1 MGVGPVGPVPSPQP
15 WQKQKPYPQ
24 PCPPQP
30 YPPQPGGGVPD
41 GGQPVGVDV
50 ASGWRGDVSPGGG
63 MPMPAQM
70 PPQSSYAMP
79 QGPHIMPGGER
90 MGGGQLPPGL
100 QGLSMAEVS
109 KDGMASPYGGGLGAM
124 PEGLQKIAAL
134 RQLQQLGGPRRL
146 PPVWGQRKF

>member
-24 PCPPQP
+24 P
-30 YPPQPGGGVPD
+30 YPGNPMPGYSGGAMPGYS
-41 GGQPVGVDV
+41 GGQPAGVDV
-50 ASGWRGDVSPGGG
+50 ASG
-63 MPMPAQM
+63 MPAQM
-70 PPQSSYAMP
+70 PPQSSFAM
-79 QGPHIMPGGER
+79 
-90 MGGGQLPPGL
+90 PPGL

-134 RQLQQLGGPRRL
+134 RQLQQFGGPQRL
-146 PPVWGQRKF
+146 PPVRGQRKF